1 MRKLILVSFILFF
14 AFLGSGFSQSLN
26 LRLNSSFYTWK
37 RLDEVPAAGTSAT
50 YTTHLTGYQNL
61 AFDFNFGN
69 KWTLSTSVQTD
80 EDIVKKTNGRGFS
93 YRFFDAYLKGSNL
106 FNALD
111 LKIGRQYVSGGS
123 GRGTID
129 GAHFKLKLGEKKQYQ
144 IIGYGGYLTPL
155 AYDFNGYN
163 KKLTENFLAGGQ
175 FLFYGVKDLSVGLSY
190 ANKQRAL
197 DPYWTIRAD
206 EVFNPKEVYIETESR
221 ADQYGGV
228 DLTYRLMKKHNLY
241 GRAYYDFNQKK
252 FYKGEFNGIFALNDR
267 IKFSVGYFYK
277 EPQLSV
283 NTIFWVFN
291 YQKYQ
296 EVQSGLDYST
306 KLFGTDINIYGRF
319 GGVIYDKNNSLK
331 FQLGLSSAS
340 YGLGITKYTGYSG
353 ESEGAFAYYNR
364 DIVKQMLTLTS
375 SLNYSRY
382 NLGNYNVNK
391 VDVFGGT
398 LGLTYRPVSRFSID
412 AQGQYMTN
420 EIYKS
425 DARFLIGFNYWL
437 FSNFNK

>member
-1 MRKLILVSFILFF
+1 MRKLILVMFVLFF
-14 AFLGSGFSQSLN
+14 AFLASGFPQSLN

-37 RLDEVPAAGTSAT
+37 RLDEVPAAGTNAT

-61 AFDFNFGN
+61 AFDFNFGK

-80 EDIVKKTNGRGFS
+80 EDIVEKTSGRGFS
-93 YRFFDAYLKGSNL
+93 YRFYDAYLKGSNL
-106 FNALD
+106 FNVLD
-111 LKIGRQYVSGGS
+111 LKLGRQYVSGGS

-129 GAHFKLKLGEKKQYQ
+129 GAHFKLKLGDKKQYQ
-144 IIGYGGYLTPL
+144 FIGYGGYLTPL
-155 AYDFNGYN
+155 AYDFEGYN
-163 KKLTENFLAGGQ
+163 KKLVDNFLAGGQ

-190 ANKQRAL
+190 ANKRRSV
-197 DPYWTIRAD
+197 DPYWTFRAD
-206 EVFNPKEVYIETESR
+206 EVSPFNSKEVLIETESR

-241 GRAYYDFNQKK
+241 GRAYYNFNQTK

-267 IKFSVGYFYK
+267 LKLSVGYFYK

-296 EVQSGLDYST
+296 EVQTGLDYST
-306 KLFGTDINIYGRF
+306 KFLGTDINIYGRF
-319 GGVIYDKNNSLK
+319 SGVFYEKDNSLK
-331 FQLGLSSAS
+331 IQLGLSGSS
-340 YGLGITKYTGYSG
+340 YGLGITKYTGYAG
-353 ESEGAFAYYNR
+353 ESEGAYAYFNH
-364 DIVKQMLTLTS
+364 DVVKSMLTLTS

-382 NLGNYNVNK
+382 NLGNYSKDKVN
-391 VDVFGGT
+391 VFGGT
-398 LGLTYRPVSRFSID
+398 LGLTSND
-412 AQGQYMTN
+412 AQGQLMTN
-420 EIYKS
+420 EIYKT
-425 DARFLIGFNYWL
+425 DTRFLIGFNYWL